1 MDYDELE
8 RATGKIF
15 LTLLP
20 TMLSTIITIW
30 VGLRVVDWLLGQW
43 DAARLSNYHRQHL
56 GDE

>member
-1 MDYDELE
+1 MDQDELE

-20 TMLSTIITIW
+20 TMVSTIITIW
-30 VGLRVVDWLLGQW
+30 VGIRAVDWLLGQW

>member
-1 MDYDELE
+1 MNNDELE

-15 LTLLP
+15 LTFLP
-20 TMLSTIITIW
+20 TMLISTITIW
-30 VGLRVVDWLLGQW
+30 VGVRVVDWLLRQW